1 MIKAIL
7 TDIEGTITRISFVK
21 DVLFPYA
28 AEKLPAFIK
37 AHQDDHDVA
46 EHIASVKAH
55 IEQPEADLETVIST
69 LLHWIETDQKVTPLK
84 QLQGLI
90 WQTGYENGDFTG
102 HLYPDAYA
110 FLNAQKQ
117 AGRSLYV
124 YSSGSVKAQHLIF
137 QYSDY
142 GDVRPL
148 FSDYF
153 DTKVGAKQ
161 EQSAYNTIIAVLPF
175 DASEVLFL
183 SDVAAELEAAKAAGL
198 RTLHLIR
205 DGQESTSEHPY
216 INDFSEFS
224 AEYLA

>member
-153 DTKVGAKQ
+153 DTKVGANKSKALTTQ
-161 EQSAYNTIIAVLPF
+161 
-175 DASEVLFL
+175 L
-183 SDVAAELEAAKAAGL
+183 SLYCHLTPL
-198 RTLHLIR
+198 RC
-205 DGQESTSEHPY
+205 Y
-216 INDFSEFS
+216 F
-224 AEYLA
+224 